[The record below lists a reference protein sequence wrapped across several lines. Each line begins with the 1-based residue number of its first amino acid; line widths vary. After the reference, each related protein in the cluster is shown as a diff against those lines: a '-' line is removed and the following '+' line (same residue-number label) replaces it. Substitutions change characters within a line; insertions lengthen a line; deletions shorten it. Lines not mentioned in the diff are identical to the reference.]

1 MTLLKLF
8 VVEKG
13 HGGSAAMPFFHII
26 RTTIVIPNAVRNPN
40 VYLNNSKQSISLQ
53 LRFKD

>member
-8 VVEKG
+8 VGEKG
-13 HGGSAAMPFFHII
+13 HGGGAAMPFFPII

-40 VYLNNSKQSISLQ
+40 VL
-53 LRFKD
+53 FK